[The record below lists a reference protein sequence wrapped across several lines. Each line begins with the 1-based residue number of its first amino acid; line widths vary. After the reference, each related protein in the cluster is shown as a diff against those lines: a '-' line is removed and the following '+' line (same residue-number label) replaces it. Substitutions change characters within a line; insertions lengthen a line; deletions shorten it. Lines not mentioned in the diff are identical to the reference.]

1 MLIGYFYESEAHV
14 GHRLFAVGGYIA
26 LDDDWPVIERA
37 WQDALRMA
45 GITRFHMRD
54 FAHFRGEFTGWS
66 ESQRRDLINAF
77 AAIIRPDVLASVV
90 GVIELEPYERF
101 FRPALPPGHPY
112 REPYLLCL
120 QTCMERVNH
129 WLGPHIPEDER
140 FLFVCEERP
149 KTATAATNHFH
160 AVARH
165 NSWGTRSAGIR
176 FASKAACVPLQM
188 ADLIVYEA
196 NKATANMFAGFPNAE
211 RKSLTLLREACLS
224 ECGYFDADA
233 LEGFLAKL
241 RTEGK
246 VPPAPPMSSGCR

>member
-1 MLIGYFYESEAHV
+1 MKDL
-14 GHRLFAVGGYIA
+14 
-26 LDDDWPVIERA
+26 
-37 WQDALRMA
+37 
-45 GITRFHMRD
+45 
-54 FAHFRGEFTGWS
+54 AHFRGEFTGWS
-66 ESQRRDLINAF
+66 ELQRRDLINVF
-77 AAIIRPDVLASVV
+77 AAIIRRDVLASVV

-120 QTCMERVNH
+120 QICMERTSH
-129 WLGPHIPEDER
+129 WLGRPPVPEDER

-165 NSWGTRSAGIR
+165 NSWGTRFAGIR
-176 FASKAACVPLQM
+176 FASKAACVSLQM

-196 NKATANMFAGFPNAE
+196 NKATANMFAGFPSAE

-224 ECGYFDADA
+224 ECGYFDSEA
-233 LEGFLAKL
+233 LDGFLAKL
-241 RTEGK
+241 RVEGK
-246 VPPAPPMSSGCR
+246 VPPAPPL

>member
-1 MLIGYFYESEAHV
+1 MK
-14 GHRLFAVGGYIA
+14 
-26 LDDDWPVIERA
+26 
-37 WQDALRMA
+37 
-45 GITRFHMRD
+45 D

-66 ESQRRDLINAF
+66 ESQRRHLINAF

-90 GVIELEPYERF
+90 GVELDPYERS

-120 QTCMERVNH
+120 QVCMERANH
-129 WLGPHIPEDER
+129 WLGRPPVPEDER

-165 NSWGTRSAGIR
+165 NSW
-176 FASKAACVPLQM
+176 
-188 ADLIVYEA
+188 
-196 NKATANMFAGFPNAE
+196 AE

-224 ECGYFDADA
+224 ECGYFDAEA

-241 RTEGK
+241 RVDGK
-246 VPPAPPMSSGCR
+246 VPPAASL

>member
-1 MLIGYFYESEAHV
+1 MKE
-14 GHRLFAVGGYIA
+14 
-26 LDDDWPVIERA
+26 
-37 WQDALRMA
+37 
-45 GITRFHMRD
+45 

-66 ESQRRDLINAF
+66 EPQRRDLINAF
-77 AAIIRPDVLASVV
+77 AAIVRRDVLASIVAVV
-90 GVIELEPYERF
+90 ELEPYERL
-101 FRPALPPGHPY
+101 FRPALPPDHPY

-120 QTCMERVNH
+120 QICMERTSH
-129 WLGPHIPEDER
+129 WLDRPPVPEDER

-165 NSWGTRSAGIR
+165 NSWGTRFAGIR

-196 NKATANMFAGFPNAE
+196 NKAMANMFAGFPSAE

-224 ECGYFDADA
+224 ECAYFDGEA
-233 LEGFLAKL
+233 LEASLAKL
-241 RTEGK
+241 RVEGK
-246 VPPAPPMSSGCR
+246 PPAPSSRR

>member
-1 MLIGYFYESEAHV
+1 MLVGYFDESEAHV

-120 QTCMERVNH
+120 QTCMERATTGSVPTYPRTNASSSSAKNAPRLRRRLSAMCRGDCARCT
-129 WLGPHIPEDER
+129 WRLIWR
-140 FLFVCEERP
+140 RALF
-149 KTATAATNHFH
+149 
-160 AVARH
+160 
-165 NSWGTRSAGIR
+165 
-176 FASKAACVPLQM
+176 
-188 ADLIVYEA
+188 
-196 NKATANMFAGFPNAE
+196 
-211 RKSLTLLREACLS
+211 
-224 ECGYFDADA
+224 
-233 LEGFLAKL
+233 
-241 RTEGK
+241 
-246 VPPAPPMSSGCR
+246 

>member
-1 MLIGYFYESEAHV
+1 MLIGHFDESERHV
-14 GHRLFAVGGYIA
+14 ERRFFAVGGYIA

-37 WQDALRMA
+37 WQDALRAA
-45 GITRFHMRD
+45 GVSRFHMRD

-77 AAIIRPDVLASVV
+77 AAIVRRDVLASVV

-101 FRPALPPGHPY
+101 FRPALPLGHPY
-112 REPYLLCL
+112 RQPYLLCL
-120 QTCMERVNH
+120 QICMERTNH
-129 WLGPHIPEDER
+129 WLGRPPVPEDER

-165 NSWGTRSAGIR
+165 NSWGTRFTEIR
-176 FASKAACVPLQM
+176 FAPKAACVPLQM

-196 NKATANMFAGFPNAE
+196 NKATANMFAGFPSAE

-224 ECGYFDADA
+224 ECGYFDREVLD
-233 LEGFLAKL
+233 GFLAKL
-241 RTEGK
+241 RVEGK
-246 VPPAPPMSSGCR
+246 LPPAPPP